1 MTLTI
6 QDLTQLNDSMP
17 LIYLELIDWDH
28 DAQIH
33 IPTFHDDEE
42 IVNFLCPSDHE
53 KNCSIDELC
62 TPNLDREGVKSLSC
76 KNNEIKEQS
85 VGEN

>member
-6 QDLTQLNDSMP
+6 QDLTQPNDSMP
-17 LIYLELIDWDH
+17 LIYPELIDWDH

-33 IPTFHDDEE
+33 IPTFHNDEE
-42 IVNFLCPSDHE
+42 IVNFLSPSE
-53 KNCSIDELC
+53 PENNCSIDELC

-76 KNNEIKEQS
+76 KNNEIKE
-85 VGEN
+85 